1 MNSNEI
7 REEFLKFFEQNNHKI
22 MPSASLIPI
31 DETLLFTAAGMVP
44 FKDYF
49 LGNNKPPHTNL
60 VSSQKC
66 IRTVDIDIIGDTDRH
81 LTFFEMLGNFSIG
94 EYFKEQAIKHAYEFI
109 TKNLG
114 INPDDLWF
122 TVYKDDDE
130 SFNIW
135 KDVIGV
141 PEERIQRGDKDNFWQ
156 MNIPGPCG
164 PCSEIFIDRGPDYGE
179 EGGPIG
185 GGEDRFIEIWNLV
198 FMESIQDEP
207 YNVVGELP
215 AKNIDTGMGLE
226 RIAMVLQDKE
236 SPFEI
241 DTFESIYEQLKPK
254 IKTPNKKYERIILDH
269 MKASTFMISDGVV
282 PTNEG
287 RGYIL
292 RRLIRRA
299 IRAYYGLTNEID
311 SIEFLISP
319 IVEIYKDHY
328 PDLYKNID
336 KIKKLYTTEE
346 NLFHKTLEK
355 GTVEINRLIQ
365 DKETFDEEK
374 AFYLFE
380 TFGFPYELT
389 KEIAFENNIQLN
401 DDKYMKKFQEHQAKS
416 SAFKKE
422 ISNISEFDV
431 DCNVFTGYENT
442 NTISEVTL
450 VLNENGTTTI
460 FTEAT
465 PFYYEAG
472 GQISDQGSIVFEDK
486 EYTVADVVQS
496 SSGATGL
503 VINKDIEI
511 QSGEKIE
518 SKVNESFRRSVSK
531 SHTSAHIVHSSLR
544 NILGDHVAQAGSY
557 VAPGRFRFDFSHSEK
572 VTQEELN
579 EIFTLSNKNVFSD
592 LKVDTKIMNID
603 DAKKEGALAFFGDK
617 YDDDVRVVNI
627 GNFSKELCGGTHVS
641 NSNEIGL
648 IVLLNESSIGSNLRR
663 VEMLSGFEAYDFM
676 TNAYNSYKNVS
687 TLWNT
692 HIENVA
698 TKLESFFNSY
708 EELKSQVDQF
718 KQIRNNEM
726 VDQISNKF
734 ENVGDYK
741 VFINQVSMDTVDDI
755 RNVAINSINNGV
767 VDYIYLISQIES
779 KFVIVA
785 MKNEK
790 VIKDMN
796 VSELV
801 IETSKNFGG
810 GASKDQVLSV
820 GVGPNDYSKDET
832 LKYVKES
839 IVNNLKWK
847 T

>member
-207 YNVVGELP
+207 YIVVGELP

-422 ISNISEFDV
+422 TSNISEFDV

-503 VINKDIEI
+503 VINEDIEI

-603 DAKKEGALAFFGDK
+603 EAKKEGALAFFGDK

-676 TNAYNSYKNVS
+676 TNAYNSYKSVS
-687 TLWNT
+687 NLLNT
-692 HIENVA
+692 NIENVP
-698 TKLESFFNSY
+698 TKLESLFNSY

-767 VDYIYLISQIES
+767 VDYIYLIAQIES

-820 GVGPNDYSKDET
+820 GGGPNDYSIDET

-839 IVNNLKWK
+839 IVNNLK
-847 T
+847 

>member
-450 VLNENGTTTI
+450 VQNENGSTTI

-486 EYTVADVVQS
+486 EYTVAEVVQS

-503 VINKDIEI
+503 VINDDIEI
-511 QSGEKIE
+511 KSGEKIE
-518 SKVNESFRRSVSK
+518 SKVSESFRRSVSK

-603 DAKKEGALAFFGDK
+603 EAKKEGALAFFGDK

-676 TNAYNSYKNVS
+676 TNAYNSYKSVS
-687 TLWNT
+687 NFLNT
-692 HIENVA
+692 NIENVP
-698 TKLESFFNSY
+698 TKLESLFNSY

-755 RNVAINSINNGV
+755 RNVAINSINNGI

-820 GVGPNDYSKDET
+820 GGGPNDYSIDET

-839 IVNNLKWK
+839 IVNNLK
-847 T
+847 

>member
-328 PDLYKNID
+328 PELYKNID

-365 DKETFDEEK
+365 DKEKFDEEK

-472 GQISDQGSIVFEDK
+472 GQISDQGSIIFEDK

-503 VINKDIEI
+503 VINEDIKI

-544 NILGDHVAQAGSY
+544 KILGDHVAQAGSY

-603 DAKKEGALAFFGDK
+603 EAKKEGALAFFGDK

-676 TNAYNSYKNVS
+676 TNAYNSYKSVS
-687 TLWNT
+687 NLLNT
-692 HIENVA
+692 NIENVP
-698 TKLESFFNSY
+698 TKLESLFNSY

-726 VDQISNKF
+726 VEQISNKF

-820 GVGPNDYSKDET
+820 GGGPNDYSIDET

-839 IVNNLKWK
+839 IVNNLK
-847 T
+847 

>member
-49 LGNNKPPHTNL
+49 LGNNKPPHVNL

-503 VINKDIEI
+503 VINEDIKI

-603 DAKKEGALAFFGDK
+603 EAKKEGALAFFGDK

-676 TNAYNSYKNVS
+676 TNAYNSYKSVS
-687 TLWNT
+687 NLLNT
-692 HIENVA
+692 NIENVP
-698 TKLESFFNSY
+698 TKLESLFNSY

-820 GVGPNDYSKDET
+820 GGGPNDYSIDET

-839 IVNNLKWK
+839 IVNNLK
-847 T
+847 

>member
-49 LGNNKPPHTNL
+49 LGNNKPPHINL

-122 TVYKDDDE
+122 TVYKDDEE

-254 IKTPNKKYERIILDH
+254 IKNPNKKYERIILDH

-311 SIEFLISP
+311 TIEFLISP
-319 IVEIYKDHY
+319 IVDIYKDHY

-355 GTVEINRLIQ
+355 GTVEINRLIK
-365 DKETFDEEK
+365 DKDSFDEEK

-401 DDKYMKKFQEHQAKS
+401 DDKYMKKFKDHQAKS

-422 ISNISEFDV
+422 VSNISEFDV

-460 FTEAT
+460 FTEST

-503 VINKDIEI
+503 VIKEDIGI

-572 VTQEELN
+572 VTQEELD

-592 LKVDTKIMNID
+592 LKVDTKVMNID
-603 DAKKEGALAFFGDK
+603 EAKKEGALAFFGDK

-676 TNAYNSYKNVS
+676 TNAYNSYKSVS
-687 TLWNT
+687 NLLNT
-692 HIENVA
+692 NIENVP

-726 VDQISNKF
+726 VEQISNKF

-820 GVGPNDYSKDET
+820 GGGPNDYSIDET

-839 IVNNLKWK
+839 IVNNLK
-847 T
+847 

>member
-49 LGNNKPPHTNL
+49 LGNNKPPHVNL

-503 VINKDIEI
+503 VINEDIKI

-676 TNAYNSYKNVS
+676 TNAYNSYKSVS
-687 TLWNT
+687 NLLNT
-692 HIENVA
+692 NIENVP
-698 TKLESFFNSY
+698 TKLESLFNSY

-767 VDYIYLISQIES
+767 VDYIYLIAQIES

-790 VIKDMN
+790 VIQDMN

-820 GVGPNDYSKDET
+820 GGGPNDYSIDET

-839 IVNNLKWK
+839 IVNNLK
-847 T
+847 

>member
-49 LGNNKPPHTNL
+49 LGNNKPPHVNL

-109 TKNLG
+109 TKNLE

-365 DKETFDEEK
+365 DKEKFDEEK

-422 ISNISEFDV
+422 TSNISEFDV

-503 VINKDIEI
+503 VINEDIEI

-603 DAKKEGALAFFGDK
+603 EAKKEGALAFFGDK

-676 TNAYNSYKNVS
+676 TNAYNSYKSVS
-687 TLWNT
+687 NLLNT
-692 HIENVA
+692 NIENVP
-698 TKLESFFNSY
+698 TKLESLFNSY

-820 GVGPNDYSKDET
+820 GGGPNDYSIDET

-839 IVNNLKWK
+839 IVNNIK
-847 T
+847 

>member
-49 LGNNKPPHTNL
+49 LGNNKPPHINL

-122 TVYKDDDE
+122 TVYKDDEE

-254 IKTPNKKYERIILDH
+254 IKNPNKKYERIILDH

-365 DKETFDEEK
+365 DKESFDEEK

-401 DDKYMKKFQEHQAKS
+401 DDKYMKKFKDHQAKS

-422 ISNISEFDV
+422 VSNISEFDV

-503 VINKDIEI
+503 VINEDIKI

-544 NILGDHVAQAGSY
+544 KILGDHVAQAGSY

-603 DAKKEGALAFFGDK
+603 EAKKEGALAFFGDK

-676 TNAYNSYKNVS
+676 TNAYNSYKSVS
-687 TLWNT
+687 NLLNT
-692 HIENVA
+692 NIENVP
-698 TKLESFFNSY
+698 TKLESLFNSY

-820 GVGPNDYSKDET
+820 GGGPNDYSIDET

-839 IVNNLKWK
+839 IVNNLK
-847 T
+847 

>member
-49 LGNNKPPHTNL
+49 LGNNKPPHVNL

-109 TKNLG
+109 TKNLE

-365 DKETFDEEK
+365 DKEKFDEEK

-503 VINKDIEI
+503 VINEDIKI

-544 NILGDHVAQAGSY
+544 KILGDHVAQAGSY

-603 DAKKEGALAFFGDK
+603 EAKKEGALAFFGDK

-687 TLWNT
+687 NLLNT
-692 HIENVA
+692 NIENVP

-726 VDQISNKF
+726 VDEISNKF
-734 ENVGDYK
+734 ETVGDYK
-741 VFINQVSMDTVDDI
+741 VFINQVSMDTVDDM

-767 VDYIYLISQIES
+767 VDYIYLISQIDS

-810 GASKDQVLSV
+810 GASKDEVLSV
-820 GVGPNDYSKDET
+820 GGGPNDYSIDDT
-832 LKYVKES
+832 LKYIKES
-839 IVNNLKWK
+839 ILNNFK
-847 T
+847 

>member
-241 DTFESIYEQLKPK
+241 DTFESIYEKLKPK
-254 IKTPNKKYERIILDH
+254 IKNPNKKYERIILDH

-365 DKETFDEEK
+365 DKEKFDEEK

-416 SAFKKE
+416 NAFKKE
-422 ISNISEFDV
+422 MSDVDKFDV

-442 NTISEVTL
+442 NTTSEVTL
-450 VLNENGTTTI
+450 VQNENGSTTI
-460 FTEAT
+460 FTEST
-465 PFYYEAG
+465 PFYFEAG

-496 SSGATGL
+496 STGATGL
-503 VINKDIEI
+503 VINEEIKI
-511 QSGEKIE
+511 QSGQKVE
-518 SKVNESFRRSVSK
+518 SKVNEKFRRSVSK

-603 DAKKEGALAFFGDK
+603 EAKKEGALAFFGDK

-627 GNFSKELCGGTHVS
+627 GSFSKELCGGTHVS

-687 TLWNT
+687 NLLNT
-692 HIENVA
+692 NIENVP

-726 VDQISNKF
+726 VDEISNKF
-734 ENVGDYK
+734 ETVGDYK
-741 VFINQVSMDTVDDI
+741 VFINQVSMDTVDDM

-767 VDYIYLISQIES
+767 VDYI
-779 KFVIVA
+779 
-785 MKNEK
+785 
-790 VIKDMN
+790 
-796 VSELV
+796 
-801 IETSKNFGG
+801 
-810 GASKDQVLSV
+810 
-820 GVGPNDYSKDET
+820 
-832 LKYVKES
+832 
-839 IVNNLKWK
+839 
-847 T
+847 

>member
-49 LGNNKPPHTNL
+49 LGNNNPPHTNL

-109 TKNLG
+109 TKNLE

-422 ISNISEFDV
+422 TSNISEFDV

-503 VINKDIEI
+503 VINEDIKI

-603 DAKKEGALAFFGDK
+603 EAKKEGALAFFGDK

-676 TNAYNSYKNVS
+676 TNAYNSYKSVS
-687 TLWNT
+687 NLLNT
-692 HIENVA
+692 NIENVP
-698 TKLESFFNSY
+698 TKLESLFNSY

-767 VDYIYLISQIES
+767 VDYIYLIAQIES

-790 VIKDMN
+790 VIIDMN

-801 IETSKNFGG
+801 IETSKKFGG

-820 GVGPNDYSKDET
+820 GGGPNDYSIDET

-839 IVNNLKWK
+839 IVNNLK
-847 T
+847 

>member
-49 LGNNKPPHTNL
+49 LGNNKPPHINL

-254 IKTPNKKYERIILDH
+254 IKNPNKKYERIILDH

-311 SIEFLISP
+311 TIEFLISP

-365 DKETFDEEK
+365 DKEKFDEEK

-472 GQISDQGSIVFEDK
+472 GQISDQGSIIFEDK

-503 VINKDIEI
+503 VINEDIEI

-603 DAKKEGALAFFGDK
+603 EAKKEGALAFFGDK

-676 TNAYNSYKNVS
+676 TNAYNSYKSVS
-687 TLWNT
+687 NLLNT
-692 HIENVA
+692 NIENVP
-698 TKLESFFNSY
+698 TKLESLFNSY

-820 GVGPNDYSKDET
+820 GGGPNDYSIDET

-839 IVNNLKWK
+839 IVNNLK
-847 T
+847 

>member
-226 RIAMVLQDKE
+226 RIAMVLQDKK

-365 DKETFDEEK
+365 DKEKFDEEK

-422 ISNISEFDV
+422 TSNISEFDV

-503 VINKDIEI
+503 VINEDIEI

-544 NILGDHVAQAGSY
+544 KILGDHVAQAGSY

-603 DAKKEGALAFFGDK
+603 EAKKEGALAFFGDK

-676 TNAYNSYKNVS
+676 TNAYNSYKSVS
-687 TLWNT
+687 NLLNT
-692 HIENVA
+692 NIENVP
-698 TKLESFFNSY
+698 TKLESLFNSY

-820 GVGPNDYSKDET
+820 GGGPNDYSIDET

-839 IVNNLKWK
+839 IVNNLK
-847 T
+847 

>member
-49 LGNNKPPHTNL
+49 LGNNKPPHKNL

-114 INPDDLWF
+114 INPNDLWF

-254 IKTPNKKYERIILDH
+254 IKNPNKKYERIILDH

-311 SIEFLISP
+311 TIEFLISP

-328 PDLYKNID
+328 PDLHKNSD
-336 KIKKLYTTEE
+336 KIKKLYMTEE

-389 KEIAFENNIQLN
+389 KEIAFENNIKLN

-416 SAFKKE
+416 SAFKKDV
-422 ISNISEFDV
+422 SNISEFDV

-450 VLNENGTTTI
+450 VLNENGATTI

-486 EYTVADVVQS
+486 EYKVADVVQS

-503 VINKDIEI
+503 VINEDIEI

-518 SKVNESFRRSVSK
+518 SKVNETFRSSVSK

-603 DAKKEGALAFFGDK
+603 EAKKEGALAFFGDK

-627 GNFSKELCGGTHVS
+627 GSFSKELCGGTHVS

-676 TNAYNSYKNVS
+676 TNAYNSYKSVS
-687 TLWNT
+687 NLLNT
-692 HIENVA
+692 NIENVP

-718 KQIRNNEM
+718 KQIQNNEM

-767 VDYIYLISQIES
+767 VDYIYLISQIDS

-810 GASKDQVLSV
+810 GASKDEVLSV
-820 GVGPNDYSKDET
+820 GGGPNDYSIDET

-839 IVNNLKWK
+839 IVNNLK
-847 T
+847 

>member
-254 IKTPNKKYERIILDH
+254 IKNPNKKYERIILDH

-503 VINKDIEI
+503 VINEDIEI

-603 DAKKEGALAFFGDK
+603 EAKKEGALAFFGDK

-687 TLWNT
+687 NLLNT
-692 HIENVA
+692 NIENVP

-767 VDYIYLISQIES
+767 VDYIYLIAQIES

-790 VIKDMN
+790 VIQDMN

-820 GVGPNDYSKDET
+820 GGGPNDYSIDET

-839 IVNNLKWK
+839 IVNNLK
-847 T
+847 

>member
-49 LGNNKPPHTNL
+49 LGNNKPPHVNL

-109 TKNLG
+109 TKNLE

-365 DKETFDEEK
+365 DKEKFDEEK

-422 ISNISEFDV
+422 TSNISEFDV

-503 VINKDIEI
+503 VINEDIKI

-603 DAKKEGALAFFGDK
+603 EAKKEGALAFFGDK

-676 TNAYNSYKNVS
+676 TNAYNSYKSVS
-687 TLWNT
+687 NLLNT
-692 HIENVA
+692 NIENVP
-698 TKLESFFNSY
+698 TKLESLFNSY

-767 VDYIYLISQIES
+767 VDYIYLIAQIES

-790 VIKDMN
+790 VIQDMN

-820 GVGPNDYSKDET
+820 GGGPNDYSIDET

-839 IVNNLKWK
+839 IVNNLK
-847 T
+847 

>member
-49 LGNNKPPHTNL
+49 LGNNKPPHVNL

-109 TKNLG
+109 TKNLE

-422 ISNISEFDV
+422 TSNISEFDV

-503 VINKDIEI
+503 VINEDIEI

-579 EIFTLSNKNVFSD
+579 EIFSLSNKNVFSD
-592 LKVDTKIMNID
+592 LKVNTKIMNID
-603 DAKKEGALAFFGDK
+603 EAKKEGALAFFGDK

-676 TNAYNSYKNVS
+676 TNAYNSYKSVS
-687 TLWNT
+687 NLLNT
-692 HIENVA
+692 NIENVP
-698 TKLESFFNSY
+698 TKLESLFNSY

-726 VDQISNKF
+726 VEQISNKF

-820 GVGPNDYSKDET
+820 GGGPNDYSIDET

-839 IVNNLKWK
+839 IVNNLK
-847 T
+847 

>member
-254 IKTPNKKYERIILDH
+254 IKNPNKKYERIILDH

-365 DKETFDEEK
+365 DKEKFDEEK

-460 FTEAT
+460 FTEST

-503 VINKDIEI
+503 VIKEDIGI

-518 SKVNESFRRSVSK
+518 SKVNESFRKSVSK

-544 NILGDHVAQAGSY
+544 KILGDHVAQAGSY

-603 DAKKEGALAFFGDK
+603 EAKKEGALAFFGDK

-676 TNAYNSYKNVS
+676 TNAYNSYKSVS
-687 TLWNT
+687 NLLNT
-692 HIENVA
+692 NIENVP
-698 TKLESFFNSY
+698 TKLESLFNSY

-820 GVGPNDYSKDET
+820 GGGPNDYSIDET

-839 IVNNLKWK
+839 IVNNLK
-847 T
+847 

>member
-109 TKNLG
+109 TKNLE

-254 IKTPNKKYERIILDH
+254 IKNPNKKYERIILDH

-422 ISNISEFDV
+422 TSNISEFDV

-503 VINKDIEI
+503 VINEDIEI

-603 DAKKEGALAFFGDK
+603 EAKKEGALAFFGDK

-676 TNAYNSYKNVS
+676 TNAYNSYKSVS
-687 TLWNT
+687 NLLNT
-692 HIENVA
+692 NIENVP
-698 TKLESFFNSY
+698 TKLESLFNSY

-767 VDYIYLISQIES
+767 VDYIYLIAQIES

-790 VIKDMN
+790 VIQDMN

-820 GVGPNDYSKDET
+820 GGGPNDYSIDET

-839 IVNNLKWK
+839 IVNNLK
-847 T
+847 

>member
-254 IKTPNKKYERIILDH
+254 IKNPNKKYERIILDH

-365 DKETFDEEK
+365 DKEKFDEEK

-472 GQISDQGSIVFEDK
+472 GQISDQGSIIFEDK

-503 VINKDIEI
+503 VINEDIEI

-603 DAKKEGALAFFGDK
+603 EAKKEGALAFFGDK

-676 TNAYNSYKNVS
+676 TNAYNSYKSVS
-687 TLWNT
+687 NLLNT
-692 HIENVA
+692 NIENVP
-698 TKLESFFNSY
+698 TKLESLFNSY

-820 GVGPNDYSKDET
+820 GGGPNDYSIDET

-839 IVNNLKWK
+839 IVNNIK
-847 T
+847 

>member
-311 SIEFLISP
+311 TIEFLISP

-503 VINKDIEI
+503 VIKEDIEI

-603 DAKKEGALAFFGDK
+603 EAKKEGALAFFGDK

-676 TNAYNSYKNVS
+676 TNAYNSYKSVS
-687 TLWNT
+687 NLLNT
-692 HIENVA
+692 NIENVP
-698 TKLESFFNSY
+698 TKLESLFNSY

-820 GVGPNDYSKDET
+820 GGGPNDYSIDET

-839 IVNNLKWK
+839 IVNNLK
-847 T
+847 

>member
-422 ISNISEFDV
+422 TSNISEFDV

-503 VINKDIEI
+503 VINEDIEI

-676 TNAYNSYKNVS
+676 TNAYNSYKSVS
-687 TLWNT
+687 NLLNT
-692 HIENVA
+692 NIENVP
-698 TKLESFFNSY
+698 TKLESLFNSY

-820 GVGPNDYSKDET
+820 GGGPNDYSIDET

-839 IVNNLKWK
+839 IVNNLK
-847 T
+847 

>member
-49 LGNNKPPHTNL
+49 LGNNKPPHVNL

-365 DKETFDEEK
+365 DKEKFDEEK

-503 VINKDIEI
+503 VINEDIEI

-603 DAKKEGALAFFGDK
+603 EAKKEGALAFFGDK

-676 TNAYNSYKNVS
+676 TNAYNSYKSVS
-687 TLWNT
+687 NLLNT
-692 HIENVA
+692 NIENVP
-698 TKLESFFNSY
+698 TKLESLFNSY

-755 RNVAINSINNGV
+755 RNVAINSINNGI
-767 VDYIYLISQIES
+767 VDYIYLIAQIES

-820 GVGPNDYSKDET
+820 GGGPNDYSIDET

-839 IVNNLKWK
+839 IVNNIK
-847 T
+847 

>member
-49 LGNNKPPHTNL
+49 LGNNKPPHVNL

-109 TKNLG
+109 TKNLE

-241 DTFESIYEQLKPK
+241 DTFESIYEQLKPR

-365 DKETFDEEK
+365 DKEKFDEEK

-422 ISNISEFDV
+422 TSNKSEFDV

-503 VINKDIEI
+503 VINEDIEI

-603 DAKKEGALAFFGDK
+603 EAKKEGALAFFGDK

-676 TNAYNSYKNVS
+676 TNAYNSYKSVS
-687 TLWNT
+687 NLLNT
-692 HIENVA
+692 NIENVP
-698 TKLESFFNSY
+698 TKLESLFNSY

-767 VDYIYLISQIES
+767 VDYIYLIAQIES

-820 GVGPNDYSKDET
+820 GGGPNDYSIDET

-839 IVNNLKWK
+839 IVNNLK
-847 T
+847 

>member
-109 TKNLG
+109 TKNLE

-422 ISNISEFDV
+422 TSNISEFDV

-450 VLNENGTTTI
+450 VLNENGKTTI

-503 VINKDIEI
+503 VINEDIEI

-603 DAKKEGALAFFGDK
+603 EAKKEGALAFFGDK

-676 TNAYNSYKNVS
+676 TNAYNSYKSVS
-687 TLWNT
+687 NLLNT
-692 HIENVA
+692 NIENVP

-767 VDYIYLISQIES
+767 VDYIYLIAQIES

-820 GVGPNDYSKDET
+820 GGGPNDYSIDET

-839 IVNNLKWK
+839 IVNNIK
-847 T
+847 

>member
-49 LGNNKPPHTNL
+49 LGNNKPPHVNL

-109 TKNLG
+109 TKNLE

-503 VINKDIEI
+503 VINEDIEI

-544 NILGDHVAQAGSY
+544 KILGDHVAQAGSY

-676 TNAYNSYKNVS
+676 TNAYNSYKSVS
-687 TLWNT
+687 NLLNT
-692 HIENVA
+692 NIENVP
-698 TKLESFFNSY
+698 TKLESLFNSY

-767 VDYIYLISQIES
+767 VDYIYLIAQIES

-820 GVGPNDYSKDET
+820 GGGPNDYSIDET

-839 IVNNLKWK
+839 IVNNLK
-847 T
+847 

>member
-365 DKETFDEEK
+365 DKEKFDEEK

-450 VLNENGTTTI
+450 VLNKNSTTTI
-460 FTEAT
+460 FTEST

-472 GQISDQGSIVFEDK
+472 GQISDQGSIIFEDK

-503 VINKDIEI
+503 VINEDIKI

-544 NILGDHVAQAGSY
+544 KILGDHVAQAGSY

-603 DAKKEGALAFFGDK
+603 EAKKEGALAFFGDK

-676 TNAYNSYKNVS
+676 TNAYNSYKSVS
-687 TLWNT
+687 NLLNT
-692 HIENVA
+692 NIENVP
-698 TKLESFFNSY
+698 TKLESLFNSY

-790 VIKDMN
+790 VLKDMN

-820 GVGPNDYSKDET
+820 GGGPNDYSIDET

-839 IVNNLKWK
+839 IVNNIK
-847 T
+847 